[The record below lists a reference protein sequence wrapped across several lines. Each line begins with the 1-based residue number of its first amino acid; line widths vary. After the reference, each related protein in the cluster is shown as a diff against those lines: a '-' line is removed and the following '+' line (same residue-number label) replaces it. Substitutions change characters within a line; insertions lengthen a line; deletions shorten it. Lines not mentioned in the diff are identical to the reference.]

1 MAFRPT
7 PTNVTEVLV
16 LMMAVVAMIALM
28 RKKYDSNL
36 PLLFFGLATTFL
48 SSVDRMMDPYL
59 FYGSMGLALIVRF
72 EFLNPGFSK
81 FFAFLAVLSIC
92 AISYVMITD
101 VVA

>member
-1 MAFRPT
+1 MFRAT

-16 LMMAVVAMIALM
+16 LMLAVVAMIALM

-48 SSVDRMMDPYL
+48 SSADRMMDPFL

-72 EFLNPGFSK
+72 EFLNPGFAK
-81 FFAFLAVLSIC
+81 FFAYLAVLSMCGI
-92 AISYVMITD
+92 AYVMVTD
-101 VVA
+101 VMV